1 MLSWCARAEGPIGG
15 PDRKGQRPL
24 VGTTPKT
31 DDLTWTTQIGSS
43 RKEVISVTALREM
56 PKTEVTRMPTQ
67 HSYLTEWTL
76 GIVGVLAA
84 GVGAWMYYVPAD
96 WFLGGLV
103 EGWYFGMF
111 IAAGL
116 LLAAAFGRFARMTYL
131 DDRAWTMPVVVS
143 TVVALAALG
152 AAIAFAVI
160 LII

>member
-1 MLSWCARAEGPIGG
+1 MTHTGF
-15 PDRKGQRPL
+15 
-24 VGTTPKT
+24 
-31 DDLTWTTQIGSS
+31 S
-43 RKEVISVTALREM
+43 RKEVIFVTALREM
-56 PKTEVTRMPTQ
+56 PMTEVTRMPTRRS
-67 HSYLTEWTL
+67 HVTEWIL

-116 LLAAAFGRFARMTYL
+116 LLAAAFGLFARMTYV
-131 DDRAWTMPVVVS
+131 DDREWTTPVIVS
-143 TVVALAALG
+143 TVLSAAALAG
-152 AAIAFAVI
+152 AIAFAVI